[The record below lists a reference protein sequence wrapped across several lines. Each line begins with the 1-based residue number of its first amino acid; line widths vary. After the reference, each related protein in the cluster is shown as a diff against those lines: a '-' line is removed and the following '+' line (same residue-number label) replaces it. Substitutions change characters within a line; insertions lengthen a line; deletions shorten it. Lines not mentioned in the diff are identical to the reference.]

1 MSAPRPSQGLPIT
14 RRPWTQP
21 QPETNSPLKE
31 VCANNGMSDPSHR
44 DREPAG
50 MLINLHLICMTTSPF
65 QDRRTPRPSW
75 PPGGARSKGLAG
87 HSASKQ
93 SLQSWLILGGA
104 FDPHPFF
111 TPYVFTP
118 IFQRERTK
126 APGGWTT
133 QQDLACVPMCSWK
146 HDGSLPFLLGWKVW
160 HSSSVGLTPG
170 RAPEVGV

>member
-1 MSAPRPSQGLPIT
+1 MSAPRHSQGLPIT

-75 PPGGARSKGLAG
+75 PPGGARSKGLAR

-93 SLQSWLILGGA
+93 SLQSWLILVGA
-104 FDPHPFF
+104 FDPHPFS
-111 TPYVFTP
+111 TPCLHSQFSE
-118 IFQRERTK
+118 RELRLLEAGLLSRILHLSPC
-126 APGGWTT
+126 APGHTMAAFPSCWG
-133 QQDLACVPMCSWK
+133 
-146 HDGSLPFLLGWKVW
+146 
-160 HSSSVGLTPG
+160 G
-170 RAPEVGV
+170 RCGIPAQ